1 MGVVGKNDF
10 TERLLID
17 HRREDDIRKKGEID
31 SVLYV
36 RLNISTL
43 V

>member
-17 HRREDDIRKKGEID
+17 YRREDDIRKKGEID